1 MMVSIVLR
9 FKTDMLAIFDAL
21 VRLMLFWPLA
31 FSLSVWA
38 GGSFSVD
45 VFITSERPAVG
56 ADYDQLRA
64 ANVSTYTVDSFDRLE
79 SRLSEGLT
87 ADPEA
92 AKRESLRRIQQLD
105 DARMAPVKKAAIGL
119 SKAVQYGIDR
129 YPAIVFDGEAVV
141 YGVTD
146 LAEALHRYRQWQEA
160 SAQ

>member
-1 MMVSIVLR
+1 MASIVLR
-9 FKTDMLAIFDAL
+9 FKTDMLAIFHSL

-31 FSLSVWA
+31 FSLPVWS
-38 GGSFSVD
+38 GESFSVE
-45 VFITSERPAVG
+45 VFTTSERPAVG

-105 DARMAPVKKAAIGL
+105 DARMASVKKAAIGL
-119 SKAVQYGIDR
+119 SKAFQYNVNR
-129 YPAIVFDGEAVV
+129 YPAVVFNGEIVI

-146 LAEALHRYRQWQEA
+146 LSKAFDLYVGWKRERSR
-160 SAQ
+160 